1 MKDLATPTRSAEI
14 LDSVKSVF
22 AAKGFEG
29 ASMQDLAR
37 AAGMSAGNFYR
48 YFPSKDAIIE
58 AIVERELERV
68 ADEFTVVM
76 DSDAPAATLKD
87 IVRRRLDEPD
97 DCRIFAEIEAASLRR
112 PELAQLLAQME
123 EGVVS
128 HLISIFARIFGL
140 TDAQAEARFRP
151 HAHMIVMIVQGLAKH
166 SQCRSTGQVAFT
178 EPRLEDLAL
187 SIIDSLLGGLGPVAG
202 DDDGVPLQTRG

>member
-1 MKDLATPTRSAEI
+1 MKDLATPARSVEI

-48 YFPSKDAIIE
+48 YFPSKDAIIA
-58 AIVERELERV
+58 AIVERELDRV

-76 DSDAPAATLKD
+76 DSTAPTETLKD
-87 IVRRRLDEPD
+87 IVRRRLEEPD
-97 DCRIFAEIEAASLRR
+97 DCRILAEIEAASLRR
-112 PELAQLLAQME
+112 PELARLLAQME
-123 EGVVS
+123 EAVVS
-128 HLISIFARIFGL
+128 HLISIFARIYNL
-140 TDAQAEARFRP
+140 TAAQAEDRFRP

-166 SQCRSTGQVAFT
+166 GQCRSAAPGGGA
-178 EPRLEDLAL
+178 EPRLDDLAL
-187 SIIDSLLGGLGPVAG
+187 TIVDLLLGGLAPK
-202 DDDGVPLQTRG
+202 DDDGRILQARG